1 MLKYFK
7 LIQPVWYRVTPSV
20 RRIRLWLILAIDTIL
35 STWILFE
42 NPGFFVFVLLI
53 KLPAMN
59 YQAQMAAVQTKD
71 EFLSDFARFLS
82 LIASTTSTGKSLQRA
97 FDQTV
102 DEFSTA
108 CEPLA
113 FELKKLSRLMQL
125 GTPLTSGLGR
135 LARQFDLEEA
145 TDLSRQLLHA
155 ESCGHDMTIVLKR
168 SSVWIGGHI
177 LHKQQ
182 LIRKMT
188 DQVLEFR
195 LTSKMPLLVLFL
207 LNATYADYLSLL
219 YTTPGGR
226 VLMMTAA
233 LALEGGTILFERTR
247 LIQLKTKGLI

>member
-1 MLKYFK
+1 
-7 LIQPVWYRVTPSV
+7 
-20 RRIRLWLILAIDTIL
+20 
-35 STWILFE
+35 
-42 NPGFFVFVLLI
+42 
-53 KLPAMN
+53 
-59 YQAQMAAVQTKD
+59 MAAVQTKD

-82 LIASTTSTGKSLQRA
+82 LIASTTSTGKSLQSA

-195 LTSKMPLLVLFL
+195 LTSKMPLLVLLL
-207 LNATYADYLSLL
+207 LNATYADYLSTL
-219 YTTPGGR
+219 YTTLSGR

-233 LALEGGTILFERTR
+233 LALECGTILFERTR